1 MTSLPAAPDV
11 QLRPAVLLLATP
23 NTYRSQSFSIAA
35 KKLGIDILW
44 GLDMPAALCSGWPNV
59 LALELRDPVAAA
71 AGIVDLAQQRGLCAV
86 LALDDAASLT
96 AADACARLGL
106 EHNAPAAALA
116 ARDKLVMRQ
125 RLRAAGV
132 RGPNFSAYGLHT
144 DAAMLA
150 ERVSYPCVLKPTLL
164 NGSRGV
170 IRANDAAEFV
180 AAWARVRAIVLGAA
194 GSQILVEDYL
204 PGVEVAVECLLTTA
218 GLQIIAVFDKPD
230 ALHGPFFEETIYVT
244 PSRLADAVL
253 AEIAVV
259 TAQAAAALGLR
270 TGPLHAE
277 LRINAA
283 GVWPLELNARSI
295 GGRCSTTVRLDSGV
309 ALEELILMQAVGRP
323 LPQLLREPGS
333 RGVMMIPIPAD
344 GLLREVRGLDA
355 ARSVDG
361 VDEVD
366 ISARLHYPLVRL
378 PEGDGY
384 LGFILAHADTPAAVE
399 EALRAAHRCLHFVV
413 EPHIPLHSTS

>member
-1 MTSLPAAPDV
+1 MTSLPAAPNGQHRSV
-11 QLRPAVLLLATP
+11 VLLLATA
-23 NTYRSQSFSIAA
+23 NTYRSQSFSVAA
-35 KKLGIDILW
+35 KKLGIEILW

-59 LALELRDPVAAA
+59 VPLELRDPAAA
-71 AGIVDLAQQRGLCAV
+71 AAEVVLLAERRGLSAV
-86 LALDDAASLT
+86 LALDDAASLA
-96 AADACARLGL
+96 AADACARLAL
-106 EHNAPAAALA
+106 AHNAPAAALA

-125 RLRAAGV
+125 CLRAAGV
-132 RGPNFSAYGLHT
+132 PGPNFSAHGLHT
-144 DAAMLA
+144 DAAALA
-150 ERVSYPCVLKPTLL
+150 KRVSYPCVLKPTLL

-170 IRANDAAEFV
+170 IRANTAAEFV
-180 AAWARVRAIVLGAA
+180 AAWARVRAVVLGAA
-194 GSQILVEDYL
+194 GTQILVEDYL
-204 PGVEVAVECLLTTA
+204 PGAEVAVECLLTTA
-218 GLQIIAVFDKPD
+218 GLQVIAVFDKPD

-244 PSRLADAVL
+244 PARLSDAVL
-253 AEIAVV
+253 AEIAAV
-259 TAQAAAALGLR
+259 TAHAAAALGLR

-295 GGRCSTTVRLDSGV
+295 GGRCSSTVRLDSDV
-309 ALEELILMQAVGRP
+309 ALEELILMQAVGLP
-323 LPQLLREPGS
+323 LPQILRERGS

-355 ARSVDG
+355 ARAVAG

-399 EALRAAHRCLHFVV
+399 QALRAAHSYLDFVI
-413 EPHIPLHSTS
+413 EPHIPLLANQ